1 MDIHGSLSCFMVMR
15 DGNLCGRSVV
25 ESTRKKSFRPPH
37 NILFRLMLYRYGG
50 RVVDFQNI
58 ACA

>member
-15 DGNLCGRSVV
+15 DGNPCGRSVV
-25 ESTRKKSFRPPH
+25 ESTRKKSIRPPH
-37 NILFRLMLYRYGG
+37 NILFRLMLYRHGG
-50 RVVDFQNI
+50 RVVDFLNI

>member
-15 DGNLCGRSVV
+15 DGYLCGRSVV
-25 ESTRKKSFRPPH
+25 ENTRKRNIRPLH
-37 NILFRLMLYRYGG
+37 NILFRLMLYRHGG
-50 RVVDFQNI
+50 RVVDFLNI